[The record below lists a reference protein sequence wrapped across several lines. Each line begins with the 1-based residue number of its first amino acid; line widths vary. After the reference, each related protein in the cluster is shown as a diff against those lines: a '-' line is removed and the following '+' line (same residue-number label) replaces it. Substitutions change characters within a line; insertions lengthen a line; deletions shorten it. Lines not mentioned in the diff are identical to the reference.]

1 MPHATSSPPAAE
13 RSPRDGED
21 TVLPEAPTNESDSQ
35 AAQDETMQDA
45 PAENLTQIETRLED
59 MFDDDDDEDDEFSS
73 SAPTRAADS
82 SQAEL
87 PANPK
92 PKYSDP
98 DNLKQFYQRLFPFR
112 PLFQWLNHGAA
123 PQPDFQNREFAF
135 VLPNDAYLRYQAFPS
150 ADVFRKQAIN
160 LTPTRFEIGPQY
172 TLNPK
177 DRKSIRK
184 ASAFRPIMKELVFD
198 IDLTDYDPIRTCCTG
213 ANICRK
219 CWQFMVMAIKVVDT
233 ALREDFDFQHILWV
247 YSGRRGA
254 HAWISDKK
262 AREMDDQKRKAVAG
276 YLTLI
281 QGSDHGKRTSIRRP
295 LHPHID
301 RSLKVLN
308 PYFQSDILEEQD
320 PWRTAEQA
328 EKLLALLPDPKLTK
342 ALQKKWDSAPNRSS
356 VQKWADIDAVAEAG
370 ELTAGAG
377 RQLMEAKQDIRL
389 EYTYPRLDAEVSK
402 KLNHL
407 LKSPFVIH
415 PGTGRV
421 CVPIDVRSL
430 EDFDPFDVPTVTQLL
445 QEIDDWDK
453 EHTSMPN
460 EQRAQVADWQKTSI
474 KPYIEYFRGHV
485 SSLLKEESTSNK
497 RNRDAAASADTMEF

>member
-1 MPHATSSPPAAE
+1 MPHATSSPPVPGQ
-13 RSPRDGED
+13 SPSNEENE
-21 TVLPEAPTNESDSQ
+21 TLP
-35 AAQDETMQDA
+35 DA
-45 PAENLTQIETRLED
+45 PVNEGKSLEQADEAMHDTPDESLKEDGTILED
-59 MFDDDDDEDDEFSS
+59 MFDDDDDDDDEFLS
-73 SAPTRAADS
+73 SAPSRPADS
-82 SQAEL
+82 SQAE
-87 PANPK
+87 PQATPK

-98 DNLKQFYQRLFPFR
+98 DNLRQFYQRLFPFR
-112 PLFQWLNHGAA
+112 PLFQWLNHAAA
-123 PQPDFQNREFAF
+123 PQADFQNREFAF

-150 ADVFRKQAIN
+150 ADVFRKQAITM
-160 LTPTRFEIGPQY
+160 TPTRFEIGPQY

-184 ASAFRPIMKELVFD
+184 ASAFRPITKELVFD

-233 ALREDFDFQHILWV
+233 ALREDFDFHHILWV

-254 HAWISDKK
+254 HAWVSDKR
-262 AREMDDQKRKAVAG
+262 AREMDDPKRKALAG
-276 YLTLI
+276 YLTLV
-281 QGSDHGKRTSIRRP
+281 QGSDHGKRTNIRRP

-301 RSLKVLN
+301 RSLKLLD
-308 PYFQSDILEEQD
+308 PYFRRDILEEQD

-356 VQKWADIDAVAEAG
+356 VQKWADIDVVAEAG
-370 ELTAGAG
+370 ELTVGAK
-377 RQLMEAKQDIRL
+377 QLKEAKQDIRL
-389 EYTYPRLDAEVSK
+389 ECTYPRLDAEVSK

-421 CVPIDVRSL
+421 CVPIDIRSL
-430 EDFDPFDVPTVTQLL
+430 EDFDPFEVPTVTQLL
-445 QEIDDWDK
+445 QEIDDWDQG
-453 EHTSMPN
+453 HASMQD

-497 RNRDAAASADTMEF
+497 RARDTAAGADSMEF